1 MILRGLG
8 QNTAETVHINISFAL
23 ESIEWFIGE
32 QPFLRSCDSAPRP
45 PPSSP
50 DSLSR
55 YSCVSLVELTER
67 RGGWARSQIIRPRES
82 LALYNSH
89 NTLWFQD
96 FFGSLAAM
104 AAAEVPAY
112 IASMFLME
120 AFGRRSVL
128 SFCQVS

>member
-1 MILRGLG
+1 MGEEPNHTNARKPGPLTQYSLRHL
-8 QNTAETVHINISFAL
+8 
-23 ESIEWFIGE
+23 
-32 QPFLRSCDSAPRP
+32 
-45 PPSSP
+45 
-50 DSLSR
+50 
-55 YSCVSLVELTER
+55 
-67 RGGWARSQIIRPRES
+67 
-82 LALYNSH
+82 
-89 NTLWFQD
+89 QD

>member
-1 MILRGLG
+1 MVEPTEVRGG
-8 QNTAETVHINISFAL
+8 EGVDEEPNCTTARKPGPL
-23 ESIEWFIGE
+23 
-32 QPFLRSCDSAPRP
+32 
-45 PPSSP
+45 
-50 DSLSR
+50 
-55 YSCVSLVELTER
+55 ELT
-67 RGGWARSQIIRPRES
+67 QYS
-82 LALYNSH
+82 LRH
-89 NTLWFQD
+89 FQD